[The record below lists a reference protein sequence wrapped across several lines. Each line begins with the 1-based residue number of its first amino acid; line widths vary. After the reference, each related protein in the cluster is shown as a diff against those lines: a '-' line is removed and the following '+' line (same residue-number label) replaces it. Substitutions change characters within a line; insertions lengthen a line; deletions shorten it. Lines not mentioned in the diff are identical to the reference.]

1 LNIVAKSAEVR
12 EFFKKVVKEN
22 KLDGILLSDMEGLGL
37 VSYLD
42 ESIDEDTISASS
54 AAIMSAGFITASDI
68 GKSGLNQIV
77 LDTED
82 GYVVFIPIRN
92 DYILAVIAPKDTK
105 LGILR
110 IIAKNVEEFLE
121 KL

>member
-1 LNIVAKSAEVR
+1 MDIVTKREEVR

-22 KLDGILLSDMEGLGL
+22 GLDGILLSDMEGLGL

-42 ESIDEDTISASS
+42 ESMDEETISASA
-54 AAIMSAGFITASDI
+54 AAIMSAGFITTSDT

-77 LDTED
+77 LDTDD
-82 GYVVFIPIRN
+82 GYIVFIPIK
-92 DYILAVIAPKDTK
+92 DEYILAVMAPKDTK

-121 KL
+121 KI

>member
-1 LNIVAKSAEVR
+1 VDIVTKREEVR

-22 KLDGILLSDMEGLGL
+22 GLDGILLSDMEGLGL

-42 ESIDEDTISASS
+42 ESMDEETISASA
-54 AAIMSAGFITASDI
+54 AAIMSAGFITTSDT

-77 LDTED
+77 LDTDD
-82 GYVVFIPIRN
+82 GYIVFIPIK
-92 DYILAVIAPKDTK
+92 DEYILAVMAPKDTK

-121 KL
+121 KI